1 MSIGQVVSSLVGGDV
16 VRVAAAETATDDSP
30 SALVGKVNADANES
44 LEERVD
50 NGGDR
55 DRLADTAGGDLVFT
69 CGPSVLLKG
78 SPALVAK
85 DSALPGSA
93 GRACL
98 SGEMETLPEARNL
111 SKTCGTVLSGEV
123 APVSNARRL
132 PCASLL

>member
-16 VRVAAAETATDDSP
+16 ARVSAAETATDDSS

-44 LEERVD
+44 LEEWVD

-55 DRLADTAGGDLVFT
+55 DRLADTGGGDLVFT
-69 CGPSVLLKG
+69 LCGPSVLLKG

-85 DSALPGSA
+85 DSALPGST
-93 GRACL
+93 GRGCL
-98 SGEMETLPEARNL
+98 SGEMEARNL
-111 SKTCGTVLSGEV
+111 SKTLGTVLSGEV

-132 PCASLL
+132 P